1 MSDTTETKELSVD
14 DILDMSDEE
23 FIKSSEESAFPSE
36 ESKPEPEEEE
46 ETGDQEDEVESS
58 DESSEEEEVIEL
70 EDDSEPESEAEEP
83 DYKSFYEK
91 VSEALGGA
99 ENRTAEEIA
108 SLIRKGESYDA
119 SAESIARNN
128 AQLRML
134 QKHGLSDI
142 SSLALAID
150 AYKGNPRALR
160 ELIKQRN
167 FDTSE
172 LYYEDSSPYK
182 PDESI
187 TDSRLTIQEAVDM
200 VAAAS
205 ADGAEFLSVIRNQW
219 DKESN
224 AALLNNPEL
233 LCSLDEQRRTP
244 NPLNP
249 AESAYTC
256 VMNEVQKRV
265 NNGSIPRGTPLI
277 SAYLTVNG
285 EMREELLRRQKNT
298 NRNQENSNRVKSAS
312 LTRSNNHGSSRRKG
326 ITREDI
332 LDMSDEK
339 FLEFSSKYL

>member
-1 MSDTTETKELSVD
+1 MSDVQETKELSVD
-14 DILDMSDEE
+14 DILEMSDEE
-23 FIKSSEESAFPSE
+23 FIKNSEESVFPSE
-36 ESKPEPEEEE
+36 ETEPEEEE
-46 ETGDQEDEVESS
+46 SSEEVSDQEDEDTSS
-58 DESSEEEEVIEL
+58 DESSEEEEIVEF
-70 EDDSEPESEAEEP
+70 EESSESEPEEP
-83 DYKSFYEK
+83 DYRSFYEK
-91 VSEALGGA
+91 ISEALGGA
-99 ENRTAEEIA
+99 DNRSTEEIV

-142 SSLALAID
+142 NSLALAID

-187 TDSRLTIQEAVDM
+187 TDARLTIQEAVDM

-265 NNGSIPRGTPLI
+265 NNGSIPKGTPLI

-298 NRNQENSNRVKSAS
+298 NKNQENSNRVKSAS